1 VSDESLL
8 NATDENFEDEVIGSE
23 LPVLVDFWAVWC
35 GPCRM
40 VAPFVEQI
48 AEEYKDRLKVAK
60 LNVDEN
66 QAVPAKYG
74 IMSIPTL
81 LLFKGGELRETIVGA
96 LPKDKIVAAVSKH
109 L

>member
-1 VSDESLL
+1 MAEEITAVSD
-8 NATDENFEDEVIGSE
+8 ATFEEEVLKSE

-35 GPCRM
+35 APCQLI
-40 VAPFVEQI
+40 VPTL
-48 AEEYKDRLKVAK
+48 EYLVQTHKDKIKVRK

-66 QAVPAKYG
+66 PKIASQYG

-81 LLFKGGELRETIVGA
+81 LLFKEGELKETIVGA
-96 LPKDKIVAAVSKH
+96 QPQEKIIDIISKY

>member
-1 VSDESLL
+1 MAEEITAVSD
-8 NATDENFEDEVIGSE
+8 ATFEEEVLKSE

-35 GPCRM
+35 APCQLI
-40 VAPFVEQI
+40 VPTL
-48 AEEYKDRLKVAK
+48 EYLVQTHKDKMKVRK

-66 QAVPAKYG
+66 PKIASQYG

-81 LLFKGGELRETIVGA
+81 LLFKEGELNETIVGA
-96 LPKDKIVAAVSKH
+96 QPQEKIVDIISKY